1 MILDFYF
8 FFRVADQIQI
18 AIKFCVLFTQ
28 IIECEFYNKTIDF
41 SKIIFNDKVLL
52 QFINEY
58 VNMLEKKIIKD
69 EENILIKKI
78 AFYFYIY
85 DFIEV
90 TLIEV
95 DYLNEFYN
103 LYKNLL
109 EEEKYKINQNSIS
122 HCLI

>member
-1 MILDFYF
+1 
-8 FFRVADQIQI
+8 
-18 AIKFCVLFTQ
+18 
-28 IIECEFYNKTIDF
+28 
-41 SKIIFNDKVLL
+41 
-52 QFINEY
+52 
-58 VNMLEKKIIKD
+58 MLEKKIIKD